1 MAIGRAAI
9 ILSLIAATPASAA
22 GQRGVE
28 RIVAHHVA
36 AMKRAA
42 LNEIMSDYA
51 DDAVVVTPSGLMPT
65 SPPNR
70 RGAFVGKARA
80 RAVFARLTDA
90 ENIAGIRGMETRIQV
105 LSDDVAVLHWVQFR
119 GSPRQVSGQ
128 DYFVVHD
135 GKITLQDIVIA
146 K

>member
-1 MAIGRAAI
+1 MAMARAAVV
-9 ILSLIAATPASAA
+9 LSLVAAMPASAA

-28 RIVAHHVA
+28 QIVAHHVA

-65 SPPNR
+65 SPRGR
-70 RGAFVGKARA
+70 RGAFIGKQRA

-90 ENIAGIRGMETRIQV
+90 ENITGIRDMETRIQV
-105 LSDDVAVLHWVQFR
+105 LSNEVAVLHWVQFR

-128 DYFVVHD
+128 DYFVVHR
-135 GKITLQDIVIA
+135 GKITLQDIVIE